1 MEFFERMRNGI
12 RDMELKCLEEVQREG
27 EDRER
32 ERLKIVNEA
41 TKYSDILSQKEILVL
56 GAEFELMDKN
66 WDQTLSNPSSLLDYM
81 KKSLEIDRDS
91 KSFLSRLSGDQGFK
105 KMISPPQRSLS
116 SLFTNRFDLKREA
129 DRFFKLVLAEVR
141 SLQSKVA

>member
-32 ERLKIVNEA
+32 ERVKVVNEA

-66 WDQTLSNPSSLLDYM
+66 WDQT
-81 KKSLEIDRDS
+81 
-91 KSFLSRLSGDQGFK
+91 
-105 KMISPPQRSLS
+105 
-116 SLFTNRFDLKREA
+116 
-129 DRFFKLVLAEVR
+129 V
-141 SLQSKVA
+141 